1 MRLFGGNL
9 INISPGSTDQQLI
22 SFALLVDAVA
32 QEEDETFIISLNLH
46 TPLSIFGNDT
56 VIISKVKGTIID
68 TNGNYVF

>member
-1 MRLFGGNL
+1 MHLLGGNI
-9 INISPGSTDQQLI
+9 INISPRSTDRQLI

-46 TPLSIFGNDT
+46 TPLSTFGNST
-56 VIISKVKGTIID
+56 VIVSKVKGTILD